1 MTNVYQDAAR
11 RQNMNNFKNL
21 NPLDMTPQTQEPM
34 MNQRAGMMEALGR
47 EAGGLGMSAGLSDRE
62 AQLQQSF
69 DQARSSILGTS
80 AGLGMGQQAM
90 PTGQQG
96 IDEGMVNALRGET
109 RPLTATNTPTVAQP
123 TMNMQSTWDSIV
135 GPAQIDA
142 LRGELRNLQPP
153 PTPGLTPPPMGLT
166 PQQEQAYRTE
176 QARSRQIRSQAAQ
189 LDQLPMRPAV
199 SRLQQAQAAGRLAGA
214 SIGSDGRLQPA
225 QQAGQVQSAPPRTAP
240 PKVQPAPTAAKVGQ
254 SMGQAIAQPQEETA
268 IGKAQAKPK
277 TAKQK
282 EIDATG
288 FVPTQRPKPKQ
299 GYGQGRA

>member
-1 MTNVYQDAAR
+1 
-11 RQNMNNFKNL
+11 MNNFKNL

-69 DQARSSILGTS
+69 DQARSSLLGTS

-123 TMNMQSTWDSIV
+123 NMNMQTAI

-153 PTPGLTPPPMGLT
+153 PSAPPMGLT

-176 QARSRQIRSQAAQ
+176 QARSRQIRSQAA
-189 LDQLPMRPAV
+189 
-199 SRLQQAQAAGRLAGA
+199 SSGF
-214 SIGSDGRLQPA
+214 IGTISEN
-225 QQAGQVQSAPPRTAP
+225 
-240 PKVQPAPTAAKVGQ
+240 K
-254 SMGQAIAQPQEETA
+254 
-268 IGKAQAKPK
+268 
-277 TAKQK
+277 
-282 EIDATG
+282 
-288 FVPTQRPKPKQ
+288 
-299 GYGQGRA
+299 

>member
-1 MTNVYQDAAR
+1 
-11 RQNMNNFKNL
+11 
-21 NPLDMTPQTQEPM
+21 MTPQTQEAIK
-34 MNQRAGMMEALGR
+34 NQRAGMMEALGR

-69 DQARSSILGTS
+69 DQARSSLLGTS

-123 TMNMQSTWDSIV
+123 TMNMQPAI

-153 PTPGLTPPPMGLT
+153 PTPGLTPTPMGLT

-225 QQAGQVQSAPPRTAP
+225 QQAGQVQAAPPRPAP
-240 PKVQPAPTAAKVGQ
+240 AKVQPAPTAAKVGQ
-254 SMGQAIAQPQEETA
+254 SMGQAIAQPQEQTA
-268 IGKAQAKPK
+268 TGKAQAKPK